1 MGKFRKERERGQ
13 QVTKT
18 GRVGDG
24 KEEQKMGNEVWR
36 MKDGWERR

>member
-1 MGKFRKERERGQ
+1 MEEEKRWEKFRKESEKGQ

-24 KEEQKMGNEVWR
+24 KGEQKMGNEVR
-36 MKDGWERR
+36 G